1 MRVTTKGVSRLAIEA
16 GVPESTIERN
26 IEALTTLTLLIA
38 KRERKICK
46 QAIRA
51 WYFDKNLSKGPLFN
65 VLNDDDDYD
74 LI

>member
-1 MRVTTKGVSRLAIEA
+1 MRVTTRGVSKLAVEA
-16 GVPESTIERN
+16 GVPESIIERN

-51 WYFDKNLSKGPLFN
+51 WYFDKSMGKPPLFD
-65 VLNDDDDYD
+65 VLEDIEED
-74 LI
+74 LV

>member
-1 MRVTTKGVSRLAIEA
+1 MRVTTRGISKLASEA
-16 GVPESTIERN
+16 GVPDSVAERY
-26 IEALTTLTLLIA
+26 IDSLVTLALLVA

-51 WYFDKNLSKGPLFN
+51 WYFDKSMGKPPLFD
-65 VLNDDDDYD
+65 VLEEIEED

>member
-38 KRERKICK
+38 KRERKTCK

-51 WYFDKNLSKGPLFN
+51 WYFDKSLGKPPLFD
-65 VLNDDDDYD
+65 VLEDIEED